1 MSTEDGCAGRVVE
14 RSYGFTLLEVLVA
27 LAVFSISLLV
37 VMEVFSANLRN
48 LSIADHQ
55 VQATVRATTLMRQLI
70 SDRVPEG
77 VSFGQ
82 TEEGYRYRVEVAR
95 VFEERYR
102 PIPAELVAITLTV
115 SWSEGRRERSVSLVG
130 YRMQE
135 RKI

>member
-1 MSTEDGCAGRVVE
+1 MSSAGSCPGRGVE
-14 RSYGFTLLEVLVA
+14 QSSGFTLLEVLVA

-37 VMEVFSANLRN
+37 VMEVFSVNLRN

-55 VQATVRATTLMRQLI
+55 VQAAARATILMRQLV
-70 SDRVPEG
+70 SDRVSEG

-82 TEEGYRYRVEVAR
+82 TEEGFQYRVEVVR

-102 PIPAELVAITLTV
+102 PIPAELLAITLTV
-115 SWSEGRRERSVSLVG
+115 SWSEGMRERSVSLVR
-130 YRMQE
+130 YCMQE